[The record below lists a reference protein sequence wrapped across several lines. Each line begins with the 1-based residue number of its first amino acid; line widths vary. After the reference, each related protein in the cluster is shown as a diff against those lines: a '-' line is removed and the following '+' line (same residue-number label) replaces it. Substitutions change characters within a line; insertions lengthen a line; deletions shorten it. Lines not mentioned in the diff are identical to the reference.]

1 MRIMLA
7 NSAFHR
13 VGGSETYLATLA
25 ENLLRLGHDVRIY
38 TRVAGDMAM
47 LARRR
52 GIEVVDSIEDLG
64 EPADAVLSQDGIVA
78 YDLADAWPQV
88 PQAFVC
94 HSSLFDVQQPP
105 LVPGTVSTV
114 IVLNDR
120 VRRRVEALN
129 ADLEIVRLTQPI
141 DTQRFS
147 PRSSPAARPTRALVL
162 STYLDGAQRHALDE
176 SCSAAGVELVSIGI
190 DHVDLAPEALMGD
203 VDFVVGKG
211 RAVLEAMACGRPAY
225 LFDSF
230 GGDGWITPDNY
241 SELEAD
247 GLTGQLGERGLD
259 GDRLRADLAAYDPD
273 LGRLGRELVLRHH
286 DARQHAHAVLDVL
299 TGLGAGHGR
308 PVTLETEV
316 ARQIQLRWSAEAELF
331 GLRAE
336 MRRTAARA
344 DDVMTRSHR
353 EVELARQETV
363 HAREELAAVSDE
375 LEKVRTRLEEMHQ
388 RARRLRRRLRS
399 LGADLDP
406 DDPGS
411 AHLAGGATQEEE

>member
-1 MRIMLA
+1 MRIVLA

-47 LARRR
+47 LARRH
-52 GIEVVDSIEDLG
+52 GIEVIDSVDDLG
-64 EPADAVLSQDGIVA
+64 VAADAVLSQDGIVA
-78 YDLADAWPQV
+78 YDLAGAWPQV

-105 LVPGTVSTV
+105 LVPGTASAV

-129 ADLEIVRLTQPI
+129 VDLEVVRLKQPI

-162 STYLDGAQRHALDE
+162 STYLDGAQRHVLDE
-176 SCSAAGVELVSIGI
+176 SCAAAGVELVSIGI
-190 DHVDLAPEALMGD
+190 DHVDLAPEALMAD

-241 SELEAD
+241 PELEAD
-247 GLTGQLGERGLD
+247 GLTGQLGERGID
-259 GDRLRADLAAYDPD
+259 ADRLRADLAAYDPD
-273 LGRLGRELVLRHH
+273 WGRLGRELVLRHH

-299 TGLGAGHGR
+299 AGLGAGHGR
-308 PVTLETEV
+308 PVTLESEL
-316 ARQIQLRWSAEAELF
+316 ARQVQLRWSAEAELF

-336 MRRTAARA
+336 TRRASARA
-344 DDVMTRSHR
+344 VTSVE
-353 EVELARQETV
+353 EVELARQETA
-363 HAREELAAVSDE
+363 HARHALAQVTAELD
-375 LEKVRTRLEEMHQ
+375 RLRERLADYEQ
-388 RARRLRRRLRS
+388 RNRRLRRRLRR
-399 LGADLDP
+399 LG
-406 DDPGS
+406 DDPQAETPGR
-411 AHLAGGATQEEE
+411 ADD